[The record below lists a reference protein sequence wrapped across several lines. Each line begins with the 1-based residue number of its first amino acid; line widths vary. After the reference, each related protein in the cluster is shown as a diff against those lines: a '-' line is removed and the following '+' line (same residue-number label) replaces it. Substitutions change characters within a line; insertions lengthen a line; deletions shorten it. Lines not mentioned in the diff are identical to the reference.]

1 MIELEKIHAH
11 SVDYEEVANRMN
23 TSIETGLPENE
34 IQERFDNYGKN
45 ELTKEKAKT
54 AWQIFIGQ
62 FKDFLIYLLLF
73 AIIISIVIGLYE
85 ASRPGA
91 EAWSTEYTDATVIA
105 AILIVNAILGFYQEY
120 QAERSLE
127 SLKKLAPH
135 FAKVRR
141 SGRVTEISVEDV
153 VPGDIILIG
162 EGDKFPADIRLFKE
176 FSLYVDEAILTGESK
191 PVKKQLKPVE
201 E

>member
-62 FKDFLIYLLLF
+62 FKDFLI
-73 AIIISIVIGLYE
+73 
-85 ASRPGA
+85 
-91 EAWSTEYTDATVIA
+91 
-105 AILIVNAILGFYQEY
+105 
-120 QAERSLE
+120 
-127 SLKKLAPH
+127 
-135 FAKVRR
+135 
-141 SGRVTEISVEDV
+141 
-153 VPGDIILIG
+153 
-162 EGDKFPADIRLFKE
+162 
-176 FSLYVDEAILTGESK
+176 
-191 PVKKQLKPVE
+191 
-201 E
+201 